1 MSIKIHHGP
10 DGTFKTSGAIKDD
23 ILKIVKTG
31 RLLVTNVRGF
41 SRDKC
46 VAVLGHDKVHSDF
59 DVLHVDTDIQAGRDK
74 LQTFFH
80 WAPKGAFFVIDEVQR
95 IFPSK
100 MTEKELRTLDYPEPQ
115 EHLPEDQRRPET
127 IHVAWDMQRHH
138 NWDFV
143 FTTTNIKKV
152 HDMARVMAKVAV
164 RHVNIGI
171 WRFYK
176 TVEHDAESNGK
187 TQASITTSKTFN
199 YVPSKIFELYAST
212 TTGLH
217 NNTEPRTPFYKD
229 FKIMSLLLFLV
240 CLIVYMASKPLPKAI
255 SGEQSQ
261 DNQEQANVPVTQTSK
276 MDSQKNSDKTAGVAG
291 SVSDNK
297 FLFGADSLEQ
307 LPMVYL
313 SQFQQLYLTGYVK
326 EPNSFTASFK
336 GLSMGREYIVRHD
349 MLKQLGINITLF
361 SECIA
366 HLKAKNFSK
375 YVFCE
380 PTQPKEP
387 IPQPSFTP
395 PNEEDFSVGV

>member
-41 SRDKC
+41 NRDKC
-46 VAVLGHDKVHSDF
+46 ISVLGSSNVHPDF
-59 DVLHVDTDIQAGRDK
+59 EVLHVDTDIQAGRDK

-100 MTEKELRTLDYPEPQ
+100 MTEKELRALDYPEPQ

-229 FKIMSLLLFLV
+229 FKIMCLLGFLV

-255 SGEQSQ
+255 SGG
-261 DNQEQANVPVTQTSK
+261 DAQANNVETAPTSK
-276 MDSQKNSDKTAGVAG
+276 EGGKVDTKKDTDKTSSVPGGNSD
-291 SVSDNK
+291 DK
-297 FLFGADSLEQ
+297 FLFGANSLSQ
-307 LPMVYL
+307 LPIAYL
-313 SQFQQLYLTGYVK
+313 SQFNQIYLTGYLK
-326 EPNSFTASFK
+326 EPNSFTAYFK
-336 GLSMGREYIVRHD
+336 GVSHNKEFSIPHE
-349 MLKQLGINITLF
+349 MLIQLGIKVTLF
-361 SECIA
+361 SECIV
-366 HLKAKNFSK
+366 HLQAKTFSR
-375 YVFCE
+375 YVYCE
-380 PTQPKEP
+380 PTERIAPL
-387 IPQPSFTP
+387 PQPEFNP
-395 PNEEDFSVGV
+395 PESLT